1 MAAESKT
8 KHYVNVFLRYFVLI
22 LVAKLMEYLLC
33 RFERLTYWAIFGL
46 LAASPVAI
54 LGKIPL
60 RGTSP
65 AVIAWGVILFSVGA
79 VVTGLLAGEA

>member
-1 MAAESKT
+1 MLGGI
-8 KHYVNVFLRYFVLI
+8 F

-65 AVIAWGVILFSVGA
+65 AVIAWGVMLFSVGA
-79 VVTGLLAGEA
+79 VVTGAFSGRNIKIQKIHEKV

>member
-1 MAAESKT
+1 M
-8 KHYVNVFLRYFVLI
+8 VLSCQLVPFGCGVLGGI
-22 LVAKLMEYLLC
+22 FLVAKLMEYLLC

-65 AVIAWGVILFSVGA
+65 AVIAWGVMLFSVGA
-79 VVTGLLAGEA
+79 VVTGLLAGET

>member
-1 MAAESKT
+1 
-8 KHYVNVFLRYFVLI
+8 
-22 LVAKLMEYLLC
+22 MEYLLC

-54 LGKIPL
+54 LGEIPL

-65 AVIAWGVILFSVGA
+65 AVIAWGVMLLVWG
-79 VVTGLLAGEA
+79 VVTGFSGET